1 VGQFDVLLTLARD
14 TALKSARCTE
24 AVCRYVTVDG
34 GYLAL
39 KAPPAPKVRDGV
51 HRRPLSRDLTYYC
64 SESQKSQSCSAANAE
79 VVIGM
84 GSCND
89 WY

>member
-39 KAPPAPKVRDGV
+39 KAPP
-51 HRRPLSRDLTYYC
+51 
-64 SESQKSQSCSAANAE
+64 EAAL
-79 VVIGM
+79 
-84 GSCND
+84 
-89 WY
+89 